1 MKDWIQRILDP
12 NGNQSVTRLI
22 LIWLVVNATFM
33 GWWIV
38 VLGTDHATEA
48 LTVMGGV
55 TTIAGILKYAQKTQE
70 NPNK

>member
-12 NGNQSVTRLI
+12 NGNQSATRLI